1 MRALAIVVATSCASP
16 QSTTAPAVTTSAAAD
31 TTPWRVPAG
40 WKHETIPFPLD
51 FAPGLA
57 HRGLEELRFPPGF
70 LDESAPNRW
79 SYAFVW
85 RLDDAATLDAT
96 QLGEELA
103 VYFRGLLAAVD
114 GDKHRL
120 DPAMITTTAK
130 ADGDHFALTA
140 HVIDT
145 FRSAGPVDLV
155 GTARRTACGTGSLWT
170 FVLAPSASPVRAE
183 LDALAAEAHCGQK
196 PAPEPPKQDRT

>member
-1 MRALAIVVATSCASP
+1 MRALAIVIATSCSSA
-16 QSTTAPAVTTSAAAD
+16 TTASTSA
-31 TTPWRVPAG
+31 TTPDTKPWQVPAG

-70 LDESAPNRW
+70 LDEAAPNRW

-85 RLDDAATLDAT
+85 RLEDAATLDAT
-96 QLGEELA
+96 QLGDELA
-103 VYFRGLLAAVD
+103 VYFRGLLSAVD

-130 ADGDHFALTA
+130 REGDHFALTA

-145 FRSAGPVDLV
+145 FRSAGPVDLL
-155 GTARRTACGTGSLWT
+155 GTARRTTCGTGSLWT
-170 FVLAPSASPVRAE
+170 FVLAPAASPVRAQ
-183 LDALAAEAHCGQK
+183 LDTLAAEAKCGQK
-196 PAPEPPKQDRT
+196 PAAEPPKQRGD